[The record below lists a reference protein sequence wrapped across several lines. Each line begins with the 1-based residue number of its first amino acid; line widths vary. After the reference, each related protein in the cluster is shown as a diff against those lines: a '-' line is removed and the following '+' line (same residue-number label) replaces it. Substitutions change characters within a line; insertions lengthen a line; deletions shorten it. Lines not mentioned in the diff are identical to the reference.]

1 MTLTLPRRFLP
12 FLFALAVS
20 IALALSACQLLREIP
35 HSFGAAFTA
44 LFAIVLALVALWW
57 ALRQARYILR
67 PESLHLDR
75 HGLHIR
81 HHAVAWR
88 TLHLRPADILELRH
102 DGATLTFNWC
112 DSETTHHATLRLQR
126 ACYSDVSGKTRR
138 GQAAVALLVARL
150 GQQLPSPAAPARPS
164 QPFHYQWQFARN
176 NSSALQRANVPGSML
191 ITTAVTLLGLC
202 GIMLGLNNLWLR
214 HASRPAPTLLLDRDG
229 VHYQNGRETLRI
241 PWANI
246 SLVETRQNAQE
257 DGSWRCAVYLYWQAH
272 AKAAAL
278 RHYSIDTSRPTEP
291 QGDCS
296 DLTRQIAQ
304 LIHAYSPNL
313 GKARD

>member
-1 MTLTLPRRFLP
+1 MLLMNRNSGF
-12 FLFALAVS
+12 S
-20 IALALSACQLLREIP
+20 IDCCPNPNPSLVLRTSNACP
-35 HSFGAAFTA
+35 
-44 LFAIVLALVALWW
+44 
-57 ALRQARYILR
+57 
-67 PESLHLDR
+67 
-75 HGLHIR
+75 
-81 HHAVAWR
+81 
-88 TLHLRPADILELRH
+88 
-102 DGATLTFNWC
+102 
-112 DSETTHHATLRLQR
+112 
-126 ACYSDVSGKTRR
+126 SGTGTVR
-138 GQAAVALLVARL
+138 VARGGL
-150 GQQLPSPAAPARPS
+150 VRRIVNSP
-164 QPFHYQWQFARN
+164 Y
-176 NSSALQRANVPGSML
+176 
-191 ITTAVTLLGLC
+191 
-202 GIMLGLNNLWLR
+202 
-214 HASRPAPTLLLDRDG
+214 
-229 VHYQNGRETLRI
+229 GRRI

>member
-1 MTLTLPRRFLP
+1 MPSRGAPCTCARRIFWNSGTTARPLP
-12 FLFALAVS
+12 S
-20 IALALSACQLLREIP
+20 
-35 HSFGAAFTA
+35 T
-44 LFAIVLALVALWW
+44 
-57 ALRQARYILR
+57 
-67 PESLHLDR
+67 
-75 HGLHIR
+75 
-81 HHAVAWR
+81 
-88 TLHLRPADILELRH
+88 
-102 DGATLTFNWC
+102 GATAKRPITPP
-112 DSETTHHATLRLQR
+112 LRLQR

-164 QPFHYQWQFARN
+164 QPFYYQWQFARN
-176 NSSALQRANVPGSML
+176 NSDSDDIGCMLIVFAFPLLAVCAWLAVFLNSALQRANVPGSML

-214 HASRPAPTLLLDRDG
+214 HDSRPAPTLLLDRDG
-229 VHYQNGRETLRI
+229 VHYQNGRKTLRI

-278 RHYSIDTSRPTEP
+278 CHYSIDTSRPTEP
-291 QGDCS
+291 QGDCR
-296 DLTRQIAQ
+296 DLRGKSRNSSAPTAPTLAKRATE
-304 LIHAYSPNL
+304 SPL
-313 GKARD
+313 FAISITAKISYLYRLVIQPP